1 MLDKNPFSIF
11 DFLGYVLPGMA
22 SIYFCMLFFNY
33 NLDYSLFENSLKLCK
48 NYNFASLVFL
58 VIMSYI
64 VGHIISYLSSIT
76 VEKFSIWCYGY
87 PSDFLITDPIK
98 HRFFFAF
105 SVEKCKSRSQKLKE
119 ARKVWYKYL
128 WRLVVTIAILPLA
141 IFTILA
147 SLTGLKYFYVKKLD
161 NYLITQY
168 ERKWSK
174 LIKYLGL
181 VQPNGQ
187 SSDFHRITY
196 HYSYENFPQH
206 AKKLD
211 NYVALYDFLRAMC
224 FIMIIVTEFMFYF
237 YFKKRT
243 HLLLYYSLLALAIQ
257 YILFMAFMKF
267 YRRFTLE
274 SIMCIIISQNIKDV
288 NLKNDDSIYFCSSTN
303 NITRGDI

>member
-11 DFLGYVLPGMA
+11 DFLGYVLPGMTSMYF
-22 SIYFCMLFFNY
+22 SILFFNY
-33 NLDYSLFENSLKLCK
+33 DFNNSLFDNSLMLCK
-48 NYNFASLVFL
+48 DYNFASLIFL
-58 VIMSYI
+58 VITSYI

-98 HRFFFAF
+98 HRFLYAF
-105 SVEKCKSRSQKLKE
+105 SVEKCNSMRDKLKE

-141 IFTILA
+141 IFTFFA
-147 SLTGLKYFYVKKLD
+147 SLTGLKYFYIKKLD
-161 NYLITQY
+161 YYLITQY
-168 ERKWSK
+168 EWKWSK

-181 VQPNGQ
+181 IKPNEE
-187 SSDFHRITY
+187 SSDFHRIIY
-196 HYSYENFPQH
+196 HYSYEYFPQH
-206 AKKLD
+206 AKKSN

-224 FIMIIVTEFMFYF
+224 FILIIVTEFMFYF
-237 YFKKRT
+237 YFKKKS
-243 HLLLYYSLLALAIQ
+243 HLLFYYSLLALAIQ

-288 NLKNDDSIYFCSSTN
+288 NLEHSEYLHFYTSTDDITRDSI
-303 NITRGDI
+303 